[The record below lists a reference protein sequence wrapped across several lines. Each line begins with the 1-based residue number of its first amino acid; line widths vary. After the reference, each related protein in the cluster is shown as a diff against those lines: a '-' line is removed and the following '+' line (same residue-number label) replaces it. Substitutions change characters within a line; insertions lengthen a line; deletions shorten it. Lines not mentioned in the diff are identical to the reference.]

1 MAEEVLIVGIN
12 SVQATLERDP
22 AAVLALWLDR
32 ERDDKRLRALAE
44 LAERYGITAQWS
56 ERKQLDRKAEG
67 TGHQGAVMRVR
78 APAPRGERELEGL
91 LAETSGPPLLLVLD
105 GVQDPHNLGACLRSA
120 AAAGVD
126 AVIAPRDRAC
136 GLTATVRK
144 VASGGAEVVP
154 FFRVTN
160 LARTLRTLQ
169 QAGVWLIGADAAGEG
184 TLYDSDLHGPVA
196 LVLGAEGQGL
206 RRLTREHCDLLVRIP
221 MPGAVESL
229 NVSVATGVFLFEAV
243 RQRLG

>member
-1 MAEEVLIVGIN
+1 MAEEVLIAGIN

-32 ERDDKRLRALAE
+32 ERDDKRLRELAE
-44 LAERYGITAQWS
+44 LAERHGITVQWS
-56 ERKQLDRKAEG
+56 ERKQLDRKAQG
-67 TGHQGAVMRVR
+67 TGHQGAVMRAR

-91 LAETSGPPLLLVLD
+91 LTEASGPPLLLVLD

-184 TLYDSDLHGPVA
+184 TLYDSDLQGPVA

-221 MPGAVESL
+221 MPGPVESL